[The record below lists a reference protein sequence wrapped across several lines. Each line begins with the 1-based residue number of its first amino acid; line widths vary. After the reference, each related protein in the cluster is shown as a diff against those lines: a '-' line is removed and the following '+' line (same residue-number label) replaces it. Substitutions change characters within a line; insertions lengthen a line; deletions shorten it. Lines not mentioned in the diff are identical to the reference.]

1 MITITRIPKD
11 RGRDTA
17 EIIAAA
23 EKGEAWAQNW
33 VGIQCLHGDDV
44 PEDPVK
50 AVEWIRKAAVQGDRD
65 AQSNLGECYREGK
78 GVEENPTEAE
88 NWYRKAANQG
98 QDTAQLMLGVLS
110 GEMENYN
117 NAVYW
122 YRRSAAQG
130 NGIAQNNL
138 AVLYENGNGVPA
150 SDVEA
155 YKWYNLAAANGTA
168 PDALIENAAKSRQ
181 EIVKRMTREQIAEG
195 QRHAAEFVPKGEV
208 AEDSEQSAPT
218 DDSDSLSDSDVTH
231 LIERLEAFEDHLKA
245 RLEALN
251 AQCFLGSSDN
261 VPWLRVCGELH
272 TTDGMTLKHQ
282 VKVVVDAYD
291 SSGKLLNTGW
301 QCLSDPE
308 TFYAFETFTIQINV
322 IGQVGKVR
330 VYPKRM

>member
-1 MITITRIPKD
+1 MTTTGIPKD

-17 EIIAAA
+17 KIIAAA

-33 VGIQCLHGDDV
+33 VGVQCLYGNDV

-65 AQSNLGECYREGK
+65 AQSNLGECYWGGK

-98 QDTAQLMLGVLS
+98 QKHAQFMLGLLS
-110 GEMENYN
+110 DEKEEFS
-117 NAVYW
+117 NAAYW
-122 YRRSAAQG
+122 YRRSAEQG
-130 NGIAQNNL
+130 HVIAQNNL
-138 AVLYENGNGVPA
+138 AVLFESGNGVPA

-155 YKWYNLAAANGTA
+155 YKWYNLAAAQPA
-168 PDALIENAAKSRQ
+168 PDAVIKTAAKARQ
-181 EIVKRMTREQIAEG
+181 EIVKEMTREEIAEG
-195 QRHAAEFVPKGEV
+195 QRLAAEFVPKGEV
-208 AEDSEQSAPT
+208 AEASQQSAPT
-218 DDSDSLSDSDVTH
+218 VDSDSLSDCDVTH

-245 RLEALN
+245 RLEAVN

-308 TFYAFETFTIQINV
+308 TFYGFETFTIQINV